1 MNNPSSLPVPAT
13 KQATVP
19 VVPQRRRV
27 PIETLHFGALLIAR
41 RIIDA
46 HQLDE
51 ALRVQASSPYLRIGE
66 ILLGL
71 GFISFAQLKSTLED
85 QYQDIKLGDT
95 LMKLGLVSL
104 EQIGTALETQE
115 RTGDRLAP
123 VLIDMGACTEA
134 QIYRAL
140 SVQEGKA

>member
-1 MNNPSSLPVPAT
+1 MNNPSSQAAPATEQAVVPAS
-13 KQATVP
+13 P
-19 VVPQRRRV
+19 PRRKV

-51 ALRVQASSPYLRIGE
+51 ALRLQATSPYLRIGE

-71 GFISFAQLKSTLED
+71 GFISFAQLRGTLED
-85 QYQDIKLGDT
+85 QYQDVKLCDT
-95 LMKLGLVSL
+95 LMKLGLVSV

-115 RTGDRLAP
+115 RTGERLAP

-140 SVQEGKA
+140 SAQERR

>member
-1 MNNPSSLPVPAT
+1 MNNPSSPSVPAT
-13 KQATVP
+13 EHAVVP
-19 VVPQRRRV
+19 VSPLRRRL

-46 HQLDE
+46 RQLDE
-51 ALRVQASSPYLRIGE
+51 ALSLQATSPYLRIGE

-71 GFISFAQLKSTLED
+71 GFISFPQLKGTLED
-85 QYQDIKLGDT
+85 QYQDVKLCDT
-95 LMKLGLVSL
+95 LMKLGLVSI

-123 VLIDMGACTEA
+123 VLIDLGACTEA

-140 SVQEGKA
+140 SAQEGK